1 MAAKGWLHVRLNA
14 DIIYHNL
21 KDALDVTIYG
31 MCETELAL
39 YRPEFY
45 LDKNSRFLENHVYV
59 CSADHLPEDPVIED
73 NVLLICLGEAPQREK
88 FESRCGILSVSGRE
102 DIFRVFNTVQGIFNK
117 YEAWEAE
124 LSRILRHGA
133 SLQELLEASRGI
145 FDNPM
150 LLIGADFSYL
160 AYTEREYLQ
169 KQLGIR
175 LDSQTFDPDLL
186 DVFLSLHEL
195 ATDIKDPL
203 LLTLMGRS
211 TLSVN
216 LFDVDDFLGC
226 ITVFGEYR
234 DFRSSDIQLCRFLAE
249 NIRQAFLLKPH
260 LAGDRPTLRSSL
272 LHIISGQ
279 PLSQEQRN
287 VIIRYGDHG
296 DLVCAA
302 FRPAPESRPLPSGYV
317 SSLIEEQ
324 FKDALAF
331 EYDGGI
337 AAVIPA
343 EQGSEPQ
350 LASLAQKLRLMC
362 AVSRPYPNLH
372 ESNYAY
378 YQASSALDVG
388 VGIAPGGSVYRFEDY
403 ILPLLL
409 RNATADIPARYF
421 YSEGLSRLAAHDESA
436 PVSYLDTL
444 KTYLDSHMSMA
455 ETARKMNLHRS
466 SLIDRLNRITQI
478 LRCDLTDP
486 DQRLAIQI
494 VLSAQQAAGRTEPP
508 GGK

>member
-1 MAAKGWLHVRLNA
+1 MRLNA

-45 LDKNSRFLENHVYV
+45 LDRSSRFLENHVYV

-88 FESRCGILSVSGRE
+88 FEKHCGILSVSGRE
-102 DIFRVFNTVQGIFNK
+102 DIFRVFNIVQSIFNK

-124 LSRILRHGA
+124 LSRILRRSA

-160 AYTEREYLQ
+160 AYTERDYLEN
-169 KQLGIR
+169 QLGIR
-175 LDSQTFDPDLL
+175 LNSPTFDPDLL

-195 ATDIKDPL
+195 ATDIKEPL
-203 LLTLMGRS
+203 LLSLMERS

-216 LFDVDDFLGC
+216 LFDVDVFLGC

-234 DFRSSDIQLCRFLAE
+234 DFRSSDIQLCQFLAE

-260 LAGDRPTLRSSL
+260 LAGDRSSLRSSL

-287 VIIRYGDHG
+287 VIIRHGDHG
-296 DLVCAA
+296 DLVCVA
-302 FRPAPESRPLPSGYV
+302 FRPAPDSRPLPSGYV

-324 FKDALAF
+324 FKDSLAF
-331 EYDGGI
+331 EYDSGI
-337 AAVIPA
+337 AAVIPV
-343 EQGSEPQ
+343 EQGIGPQ
-350 LASLAQKLRLMC
+350 LASLLQKLRLIC
-362 AVSRPYPNLH
+362 GVSHPFPDLH
-372 ESNYAY
+372 ESAYAY
-378 YQASSALDVG
+378 YQASSALDAG
-388 VGIAPGGSVYRFEDY
+388 TQITPGGSIYRFEDY

-409 RNATADIPARYF
+409 RNATAEIPARYF
-421 YSEGLSRLAAHDESA
+421 YTEGLTRLAAHDESA

-444 KTYLDSHMSMA
+444 KTYLDNHMSIA

-478 LRCDLTDP
+478 LDCDLTDP
-486 DQRLAIQI
+486 NQRLALQI
-494 VLSAQQAAGRTEPP
+494 ILSAEQAANREADRRELEF
-508 GGK
+508 KK

>member
-1 MAAKGWLHVRLNA
+1 MRLNA

-21 KDALDVTIYG
+21 KDTLDVTIYG

-45 LDKNSRFLENHVYV
+45 LDRNSRFLENHVYV

-88 FESRCGILSVSGRE
+88 FEKRCGILSVSSRE

-124 LSRILRHGA
+124 LSRILRRSA
-133 SLQELLEASRGI
+133 SLQELLEASRVI
-145 FDNPM
+145 FNNPM
-150 LLIGADFSYL
+150 LLIGSDFSYL
-160 AYTEREYLQ
+160 AYTEHDYLQ
-169 KQLGIR
+169 NQLEIR
-175 LDSQTFDPDLL
+175 LDSPAFDPDLL
-186 DVFLSLHEL
+186 DAFLSLHEL
-195 ATDIKDPL
+195 ATDIKEPL
-203 LLTLMGRS
+203 LLSLMGRS

-234 DFRSSDIQLCRFLAE
+234 DFRSSDIQLCQFLAE

-260 LAGDRPTLRSSL
+260 LAGDRSSLRRSL

-296 DLVCAA
+296 DLVCVA
-302 FRPAPESRPLPSGYV
+302 FRPAPDSRPLPSGYV

-324 FKDALAF
+324 FKDSLAF
-331 EYDGGI
+331 EYDSGI
-337 AAVIPA
+337 AAVIPV
-343 EQGSEPQ
+343 EQGIGPQ
-350 LASLAQKLRLMC
+350 LASLLQKLRLIC
-362 AVSRPYPNLH
+362 GVSHPFPDLH
-372 ESNYAY
+372 ESAYAY
-378 YQASSALDVG
+378 YQASSALDTG
-388 VGIAPGGSVYRFEDY
+388 TGIAPGGSIYRFEDY

-421 YSEGLSRLAAHDESA
+421 YIEGLSRLAAHDACA

-444 KTYLDSHMSMA
+444 KNYLDSSMSIA

-478 LRCDLTDP
+478 LDCDLTDP
-486 DQRLAIQI
+486 NQRLAIQI
-494 VLSAQQAAGRTEPP
+494 VLSAEQAANREADRRELEF
-508 GGK
+508 KK

>member
-1 MAAKGWLHVRLNA
+1 MRLNA

-21 KDALDVTIYG
+21 KDTLDVTIYG

-45 LDKNSRFLENHVYV
+45 LDRNSRFLENHVYV
-59 CSADHLPEDPVIED
+59 CSADHLPEDPVIEG

-88 FESRCGILSVSGRE
+88 FEQRCGILSVSGRE

-117 YEAWEAE
+117 YETWETE
-124 LSRILRHGA
+124 LSRILRRSA

-145 FDNPM
+145 FNNPM
-150 LLIGADFSYL
+150 LLIGSDFSYL
-160 AYTEREYLQ
+160 AYTEHDYLQ
-169 KQLGIR
+169 DRMGIR
-175 LDSQTFDPDLL
+175 LDGSAFDPDLL
-186 DVFLSLHEL
+186 DAFLSLHEL
-195 ATDIKDPL
+195 ATDIKEPL
-203 LLTLMGRS
+203 LLSLMGRS

-234 DFRSSDIQLCRFLAE
+234 DFQPSDIQLCQFLAE
-249 NIRQAFLLKPH
+249 IIRQAFLLKPH
-260 LAGDRPTLRSSL
+260 LAGDRSSLRLSL

-287 VIIRYGDHG
+287 VITRHGDHG
-296 DLVCAA
+296 ELVCVA
-302 FRPAPESRPLPSGYV
+302 FRPAADSHPLPSGYV

-324 FKDALAF
+324 FKDSLAF
-331 EYDGGI
+331 EYDSGI

-343 EQGSEPQ
+343 EQCVEQQ
-350 LASLAQKLRLMC
+350 LASLLQKLRLIC
-362 AVSRPYPNLH
+362 GVSHPFPNLH
-372 ESNYAY
+372 ESAYAY
-378 YQASSALDVG
+378 YQASSVLDTG
-388 VGIAPGGSVYRFEDY
+388 TGIAPGGSIYRFEDY

-421 YSEGLSRLAAHDESA
+421 YIEGLSRLAAHDACA

-444 KTYLDSHMSMA
+444 KNYLDSSMSIA

-478 LRCDLTDP
+478 LDCDLTDP
-486 DQRLAIQI
+486 NQRLAIQI
-494 VLSAQQAAGRTEPP
+494 VLSAEQAESREAARSRLYT
-508 GGK
+508 KQ

>member
-1 MAAKGWLHVRLNA
+1 MRLNT

-21 KDALDVTIYG
+21 KDTLDVTIYG

-45 LDKNSRFLENHVYV
+45 LDRSSRFLENHVYV

-88 FESRCGILSVSGRE
+88 FEKRCGILSVSSRE

-124 LSRILRHGA
+124 LSRILRRSA
-133 SLQELLEASRGI
+133 SLQELLEASRVI
-145 FDNPM
+145 FNNPM
-150 LLIGADFSYL
+150 LLIGSDFSYL
-160 AYTEREYLQ
+160 AYTEHDYLQ
-169 KQLGIR
+169 NQLGIR
-175 LDSQTFDPDLL
+175 LDSPAFDPDLL
-186 DVFLSLHEL
+186 DAFLSLHEL
-195 ATDIKDPL
+195 ATDIKEPL
-203 LLTLMGRS
+203 LLSLMGRS

-234 DFRSSDIQLCRFLAE
+234 DFRSSDIQLCQFLAE

-260 LAGDRPTLRSSL
+260 LAGDRSSLRRSL

-296 DLVCAA
+296 DLVCVA
-302 FRPAPESRPLPSGYV
+302 FRPAPDSRPLPSGYV

-324 FKDALAF
+324 FKDSLAF
-331 EYDGGI
+331 EYDSGI
-337 AAVIPA
+337 AAVIPV
-343 EQGSEPQ
+343 EQGIGPQ
-350 LASLAQKLRLMC
+350 LASLLQKLRLIC
-362 AVSRPYPNLH
+362 GVSHPFPDLH
-372 ESNYAY
+372 ESAYAY
-378 YQASSALDVG
+378 YQASSALDTG
-388 VGIAPGGSVYRFEDY
+388 TGIAPGGSIYRFEDY

-421 YSEGLSRLAAHDESA
+421 YIEGLSRLAAHDACA

-444 KTYLDSHMSMA
+444 KNYLDSSMSIA

-478 LRCDLTDP
+478 LDCDLTDP
-486 DQRLAIQI
+486 NQRLAIQI
-494 VLSAQQAAGRTEPP
+494 VLSAEQAANREADRRELEF
-508 GGK
+508 KK